1 MIISI
6 QKTQTGMPFKKT
18 PINKY
23 IHIEDSMIAKISS
36 SRDNASHATTLVIKL
51 LNVLH
56 IKLS

>member
-6 QKTQTGMPFKKT
+6 QKTLTGMFFKEIS
-18 PINKY
+18 INKK

-36 SRDNASHATTLVIKL
+36 SRDNASHATTLAIKL